1 MRLRRLDGLPLAA
14 PQLSLTSIAVH
25 EVTKISQF
33 LRDVVFHASRRFLPP
48 LHGVVV
54 EEEFWAKRTG
64 FQRILSD
71 KLIPPVREV
80 KRCLDTRSRLAEAV
94 ERAARSCTSRL
105 SRSVLGV
112 SARDPVLGLPDVKE
126 ARLRRDLVASVP
138 AIILRLKHCRC
149 ELDDIH
155 VSTSPPGAA
164 LLCITFGAML

>member
-1 MRLRRLDGLPLAA
+1 MRLRRLDGLHA
-14 PQLSLTSIAVH
+14 PQLSPGSIAMH
-25 EVTKISQF
+25 EVTEVPQF
-33 LRDVVFHASRRFLPP
+33 LGDVVFHAPSRFLPP
-48 LHGVVV
+48 LQGVVV
-54 EEEFWAKRTG
+54 EEELRAKRTG
-64 FQRILSD
+64 LQRILSD

-80 KRCLDTRSRLAEAV
+80 ERCLDTRSRLAEAV
-94 ERAARSCTSRL
+94 ECAAWSCTSRL

-126 ARLRRDLVASVP
+126 ARLRRDLVANVP

-155 VSTSPPGAA
+155 VSTSPPSTA